1 MQDTI
6 TSGALSGKTVVMG
19 SNMTDINAREIRARL
34 DHFRKL
40 EDGWADGIQHAS
52 DWGSG
57 YGKAPS
63 DSGLDWLAD
72 TFTSH
77 YPEDLPRPDL
87 YPTTE
92 GGVQAEWSLGKQEI
106 SLEVNLETHMSYWH
120 RSDFTDKF
128 CDDNDEE
135 HHLSLDEKK
144 NWDWFIAEIRRFAEL
159 AK

>member
-1 MQDTI
+1 MQDTK
-6 TSGALSGKTVVMG
+6 TSDALTGKTVVMG

-63 DSGLDWLAD
+63 DSGLEWLAD

-87 YPTTE
+87 YPTPE

-106 SLEVNLETHMSYWH
+106 SLEVDLETHMSYWH

-135 HHLSLDEKK
+135 HHLSLDEEK
-144 NWDWFIAEIRRFAEL
+144 NWDWLIAEIRRFAEL

>member
-1 MQDTI
+1 MQDTK
-6 TSGALSGKTVVMG
+6 TSDALTGKTVVMG
-19 SNMTDINAREIRARL
+19 SNMTDINTREIRARL

-87 YPTTE
+87 YPTPE

-106 SLEVNLETHMSYWH
+106 SLEVDLETHMSYWH

-135 HHLSLDEKK
+135 HHLSLDEEK
-144 NWDWFIAEIRRFAEL
+144 NWDWLIAEIRRFAEL

>member
-1 MQDTI
+1 MQDTK
-6 TSGALSGKTVVMG
+6 TSEALTEKTVVMG

-87 YPTTE
+87 YPTPE

>member
-1 MQDTI
+1 MQDTK
-6 TSGALSGKTVVMG
+6 TSEALTEKTVVMG

-87 YPTTE
+87 YPTPE

-144 NWDWFIAEIRRFAEL
+144 NWDWFIAEIRRFTEL

>member
-87 YPTTE
+87 YPTPE

>member
-1 MQDTI
+1 MQDTK
-6 TSGALSGKTVVMG
+6 TCDALTGKTVVMG

-87 YPTTE
+87 YPTPE

-106 SLEVNLETHMSYWH
+106 SLEVDLETHMSYWH

-135 HHLSLDEKK
+135 HHLSLDEEK
-144 NWDWFIAEIRRFAEL
+144 NWDWLIAEIRRFAEL

>member
-1 MQDTI
+1 MQDTK
-6 TSGALSGKTVVMG
+6 TSEALTGKTVVMG

-87 YPTTE
+87 YPTPE

-144 NWDWFIAEIRRFAEL
+144 NWDWFIAEIRRFTEL

>member
-1 MQDTI
+1 MQDTK
-6 TSGALSGKTVVMG
+6 TSESLTGKTVVMG

-87 YPTTE
+87 YPTPE

-144 NWDWFIAEIRRFAEL
+144 NWDWFIAEIRRFTEL